1 MNKFK
6 KESNQTW
13 KPYKYINTI
22 KTTASN
28 WIVKKKKT
36 TSPLNKTT
44 SFYVIII
51 NFFWHYLSIYYVLI
65 NIYANEPGIM
75 IDVYDKSCVFI
86 PNEATRI
93 SLRTELEPKSLTF
106 SIQENGEGNKQQD

>member
-13 KPYKYINTI
+13 KPYKYNKDHGI
-22 KTTASN
+22 KLN
-28 WIVKKKKT
+28 CKKKKT